1 MIEAINDEI
10 RSSTSLPSILVRA
23 DAGTGLLPIGQQVNQ
38 LLVVDVKD
46 ESPKFLRQRA
56 IQREKAY
63 IASWHLGIR
72 PLAAKLLSLKHLT
85 SK

>member
-1 MIEAINDEI
+1 M
-10 RSSTSLPSILVRA
+10 
-23 DAGTGLLPIGQQVNQ
+23 PIGPQVNP

-63 IASWHLGIR
+63 LASWHLGIR

-85 SK
+85 SR